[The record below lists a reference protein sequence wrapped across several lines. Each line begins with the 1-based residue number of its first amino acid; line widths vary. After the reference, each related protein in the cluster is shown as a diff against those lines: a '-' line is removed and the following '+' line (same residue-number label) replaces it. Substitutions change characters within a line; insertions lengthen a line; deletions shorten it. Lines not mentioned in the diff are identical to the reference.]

1 MPAQL
6 EHAAAA
12 ARCRELAAQPLDLEV
27 VAQRRHQCRQIQFLL
42 DPAGLGPLGALVVPS
57 EEKAKMDARRMA
69 ALGTYEGVIAWSRTA
84 DLVNGVF
91 GDPVVIFQH
100 GTIPDM
106 E

>member
-1 MPAQL
+1 MERRENKPAKPTKL
-6 EHAAAA
+6 IVLLAFVRDEEG
-12 ARCRELAAQPLDLEV
+12 EL
-27 VAQRRHQCRQIQFLL
+27 R
-42 DPAGLGPLGALVVPS
+42 PAFEAHEVPS
-57 EEKAKMDARRMA
+57 EDKAKMDARRMA